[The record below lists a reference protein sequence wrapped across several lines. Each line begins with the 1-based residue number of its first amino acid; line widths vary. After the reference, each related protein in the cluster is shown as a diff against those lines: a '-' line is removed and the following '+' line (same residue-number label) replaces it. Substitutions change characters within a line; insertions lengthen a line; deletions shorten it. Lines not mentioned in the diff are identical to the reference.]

1 MNDTISLNS
10 GNVQQSLWRST
21 LRQFRRHRLA
31 VASLILLLVFILLA
45 VFANVISPYNPN
57 DIDPRAAG
65 VTRGFPQPPTLEH
78 PFGTDDLNRD
88 ILARLLYGMRVSLA
102 VGFLAMFISIGLG
115 VTIGAVAGYRG
126 GLLDNV
132 LMRLV
137 DVFLSVPSFILFLAL
152 NAIFIPSIW
161 TVVLIL
167 SAFSWMDVARLV
179 RAEFLALKEREFVVA
194 AHAVGADPLRIILV
208 HLLPNA
214 LAPVLVAATLAIP
227 AAILSES
234 ALSFIGLGVP
244 PPNASLGNLLQ
255 NAKAWLTSA
264 WWLWLT
270 PGLVISL
277 TVLAFNFVGDGLRD
291 AFDPTQKH

>member
-1 MNDTISLNS
+1 MNDTVSLQNA
-10 GNVQQSLWRST
+10 NVQQSLWRST

-31 VASLILLLVFILLA
+31 NLSLIVLLVFIVLA

-65 VTRGFPQPPTLEH
+65 VTRGFPQPPNLDH

-88 ILARLLYGMRVSLA
+88 IFARLLYGMRVSLA
-102 VGFLAMFISIGLG
+102 VGFLAMFISIGVGLT
-115 VTIGAVAGYRG
+115 VGALAGYRG
-126 GLLDNV
+126 GLLDNI

-137 DVFLSVPSFILFLAL
+137 DIFLSVPSFILFLAL
-152 NAIFIPSIW
+152 NAIFTPSIW

-179 RAEFLALKEREFVVA
+179 RAEFLTLKEREFVIA
-194 AHAVGADPLRIILV
+194 AHAIGATPLRIILV

-255 NAKAWLTSA
+255 DAKAWLTSA

-291 AFDPTQKH
+291 AFDPTQRR